1 MLLLFL
7 NSTPII
13 YPGVM
18 LAPAPH
24 PPRATNVLTV
34 PASEETRLRVF
45 ALRRPKPPGYVLVN
59 TTSRSTSEVW
69 RGLSP
74 FLLGPVEV
82 QTPRGAFMA
91 ANVENAWQYSK
102 VYRVGPTGAPF
113 VDTAGAPTDAYYAWA
128 RAGWANPRPV
138 RFPIGR
144 GARPLYS
151 LGPNGERLSYI
162 EARRVLYAP
171 WYAGAV
177 ERSAAFAALRALYE
191 TGACIGLVDF
201 DGWDH
206 VGQNYSLLAVLN
218 AAKPK
223 MGHAFVLAGLL
234 TGERFWQRGAVL
246 PPPVVNPILI
256 PDDDPVWE
264 QLRL

>member
-1 MLLLFL
+1 M
-7 NSTPII
+7 
-13 YPGVM
+13 
-18 LAPAPH
+18 
-24 PPRATNVLTV
+24 TV

-59 TTSRSTSEVW
+59 TTSTSTSGVW

-74 FLLGPVEV
+74 FLLGPIVV
-82 QTPRGAFMA
+82 RTPRGVFTA

-113 VDTAGAPTDAYYAWA
+113 VDPAGAPTDAYYAWA
-128 RAGWANPRPV
+128 QAGWANPRPV
-138 RFPIGR
+138 RFPMGR

-177 ERSAAFAALRALYE
+177 ERSTAFVALRALYH
-191 TGACIGLVDF
+191 TGAFIGLVDF

-206 VGQNYSLLAVLN
+206 VGQNYSLRAVLN
-218 AAKPK
+218 SAKPK

-234 TGERFWQRGAVL
+234 TGDRFWLVQAPAQAPAQALV
-246 PPPVVNPILI
+246 PI
-256 PDDDPVWE
+256 PDDDPIWV
-264 QLRL
+264 QLGL